1 VSDRFEALAKAQ
13 DEVRARTS
21 RRGRVRAELLRR
33 AETRARAWWPL
44 PAVAIAIAVV
54 VAMVWRSGSGALTFE
69 HGPAGDRGVVGAWLA
84 APAERDETLRFSDG
98 SEIDLHP
105 RTRAR
110 VAALESDAVS
120 VVLEAGSGMARIE
133 SGASRRWHVHAG
145 PYRVEVTGTRFA
157 FAWDPASEA
166 FDLQLEE
173 GTVLV
178 TGPGLDGEESVRAGE
193 RLHVAP
199 GETVRREAAEVAVA
213 SPHAEPEPR
222 EQERVTTRDDAT
234 TNAEVDMARAPTAAP
249 RREHG
254 RTDRARVDAARE
266 PADDPIAAEPA
277 PPLGD
282 SRDAWRELA
291 AAARYRDALVAAED
305 YGLASLCESSSAR
318 DLLQLADV
326 ARFARAPTRAIEV
339 LRAVRRRFPESDAA
353 AVAAFER
360 GRIANASGS
369 AYPEA
374 AKWFATYLRE
384 AERGPLAREALARLM
399 EAQAKGKQHA
409 EARATAQRYLERF
422 PNGPDAD
429 VATRLAASS
438 E

>member
-1 VSDRFEALAKAQ
+1 MSDRFEVLAKAQ

-21 RRGRVRAELLRR
+21 RKAHVRAELLRR
-33 AETRARAWWPL
+33 AETPVRAWWPF
-44 PAVAIAIAVV
+44 PVVAIAIAVV
-54 VAMVWRSGSGALTFE
+54 VAIVWRSGSGALTFE
-69 HGPAGDRGVVGAWLA
+69 HGPEGERGVIGAWLA
-84 APAERDETLRFSDG
+84 APGDRDETLRFSDG

-110 VAALESDAVS
+110 VAAVEDDAVS
-120 VVLEAGSGMARIE
+120 VVLEAGSAVARIE

-157 FAWDPASEA
+157 FAWDPAREA

-173 GTVLV
+173 GAVLV
-178 TGPGLDGEESVRAGE
+178 TGPGLDGEEAVRAGE
-193 RLHVAP
+193 RLHLTP
-199 GETVRREAAEVAVA
+199 GEVTRREATAVAVA
-213 SPHAEPEPR
+213 QPLGDPEPR
-222 EQERVTTRDDAT
+222 DEEAAVIEDAPTTV
-234 TNAEVDMARAPTAAP
+234 EVDVARDPAAAP
-249 RREHG
+249 RRESG
-254 RTDRARVDAARE
+254 RSDREARARVDAPRQ
-266 PADDPIAAEPA
+266 PADDPIPPTPA
-277 PPLGD
+277 D

-291 AAARYRDALVAAED
+291 AAARYRDALAAAED
-305 YGLASLCESSSAR
+305 YGLAPLCESLSAR

-326 ARFARAPTRAIEV
+326 ARFAREPARAIEV
-339 LRAVRRRFPESDAA
+339 LRAVRRRFPDSEAA

-399 EAQAKGKQHA
+399 EAQADGKQHV
-409 EARATAQRYLERF
+409 EARATAQRYLARF